1 MSVSFEEAV
10 AAVAQVLDTA
20 DDDLEVEPDSE
31 VAPYGYESGSEW
43 LVLLLPLTLGA
54 FVAAVDQETG
64 TVRWIMETDPAY
76 TEETPAGDWSQAD
89 DGLVADVLP
98 PPIDYTALFAA
109 GDLML
114 VGPDGV
120 AHSVFCRNPLHPGP
134 CRGWRR
140 QVDVAPEQRRD
151 RMPEAE
157 HRRER
162 NRQTREQRRNARPA
176 PARPA
181 APARREGEHAVPTG
195 TRGSDG
201 FAPAPVGR
209 DLGTPDRVPA
219 VSAAMQQQVN
229 DWSTLERA
237 RYDALT
243 ENMSRRR
250 QGQPEAPV
258 PPGPPNVG
266 KRDNSAIAQVQGFD
280 AHPLVVGDAEM
291 DAAIAAGGVE
301 FWRGMSDAYGA
312 DDRFEL
318 SPVTGADMVEQMRS
332 GPAYYGYGVYGNGI
346 YGGDDHRIAVEYA
359 ANTRFGW
366 PPGGPAASN
375 GAVVRAV
382 LRPGSRVIEYA
393 DAKRARERWLQDM
406 RNHEVDQRMSP
417 VQRGEFRD
425 QVRRVSGDLGVW
437 AAMMG
442 YDAIYADEALHV
454 GSEGDNSRHWNILN
468 RAALMVSQTTEPV
481 VQGQTTTPTG
491 RRR

>member
-1 MSVSFEEAV
+1 
-10 AAVAQVLDTA
+10 
-20 DDDLEVEPDSE
+20 
-31 VAPYGYESGSEW
+31 
-43 LVLLLPLTLGA
+43 
-54 FVAAVDQETG
+54 
-64 TVRWIMETDPAY
+64 
-76 TEETPAGDWSQAD
+76 
-89 DGLVADVLP
+89 
-98 PPIDYTALFAA
+98 
-109 GDLML
+109 
-114 VGPDGV
+114 
-120 AHSVFCRNPLHPGP
+120 
-134 CRGWRR
+134 
-140 QVDVAPEQRRD
+140 
-151 RMPEAE
+151 MPEAE

-162 NRQTREQRRNARPA
+162 NRQTRQQRRNARPPA

-181 APARREGEHAVPTG
+181 RRPGEHDVPTG

-209 DLGTPDRVPA
+209 ELGTPDRVPGL
-219 VSAAMQQQVN
+219 SAAMQQQVN
-229 DWSTLERA
+229 DWSTMERA

-250 QGQPEAPV
+250 QGQPEMPV

-266 KRDNSAIAQVQGFD
+266 KRDNSAVAQVQGFD

-301 FWRGMSDAYGA
+301 FWRGMSDAYGP
-312 DDRFEL
+312 DDRFEV
-318 SPVTGADMVEQMRS
+318 SPVTGADMVEQLRS

-393 DAKRARERWLQDM
+393 EAKRARERWIQGM
-406 RNHEVDQRMSP
+406 RDHEVDQRMSP